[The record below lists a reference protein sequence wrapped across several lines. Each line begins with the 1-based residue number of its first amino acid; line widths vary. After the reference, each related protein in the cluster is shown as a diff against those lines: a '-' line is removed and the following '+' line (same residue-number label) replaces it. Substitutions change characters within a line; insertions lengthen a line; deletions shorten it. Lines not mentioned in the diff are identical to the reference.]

1 MTIYSDSLQYPGP
14 EGDYEE
20 YEAAEDY
27 GGGAQDYA
35 GNQQNHF
42 STRMYCKCIF
52 TTSYIALITMLQRK
66 LKRTILFSAS
76 IVSSN

>member
-35 GNQQNHF
+35 GNHQNHC

-52 TTSYIALITMLQRK
+52 TTGT
-66 LKRTILFSAS
+66 
-76 IVSSN
+76 

>member
-35 GNQQNHF
+35 GNHQNHL
-42 STRMYCKCIF
+42 SERMCKCIF

-76 IVSSN
+76 MVSSN